1 MCQTSPETNGVF
13 SPAVFAGSHRRTL
26 DPKKRLTFPS
36 SWRNAI
42 GEGGVIFVL
51 PDPRGCLM
59 VLTQEEMASKIQRF
73 KNKALFDSAL
83 NTKLQAIASNSDQLM
98 FDTQG
103 RIRISDKLLG
113 YAEIKE
119 DVVLL
124 TGFTTIEIW
133 ATEKAPSSDTVDIS
147 EYTSAVSDLGF

>member
-1 MCQTSPETNGVF
+1 
-13 SPAVFAGSHRRTL
+13 
-26 DPKKRLTFPS
+26 
-36 SWRNAI
+36 
-42 GEGGVIFVL
+42 
-51 PDPRGCLM
+51 
-59 VLTQEEMASKIQRF
+59 
-73 KNKALFDSAL
+73 
-83 NTKLQAIASNSDQLM
+83 M

-119 DVVLL
+119 EVVLL

-133 ATEKAPSSDTVDIS
+133 AAEKAPSSDTVDIS